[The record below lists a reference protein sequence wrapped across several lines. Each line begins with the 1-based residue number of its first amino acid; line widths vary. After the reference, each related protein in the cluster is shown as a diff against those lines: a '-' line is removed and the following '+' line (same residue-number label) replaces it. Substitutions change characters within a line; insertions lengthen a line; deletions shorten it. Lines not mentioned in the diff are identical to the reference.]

1 MRVLG
6 LDVGRRRVGVAVSD
20 PTGIIASPLGVI
32 EVRGIKNTIR
42 RVLDICREQQAERI
56 VVGLPVSLG
65 GELGPQAREVL
76 GFVEA
81 LRRESPVPVETWD
94 ERLSTVGATRL
105 LRAGGHDSRS
115 MRGRVDAAAAAFM
128 LQGYLDSRR
137 RSAEPEQ

>member
-6 LDVGRRRVGVAVSD
+6 VDLGRRRVGVAVSD
-20 PTGIIASPLGVI
+20 PTSLIASPLTVV
-32 EVRGIKNTIR
+32 EVRGIKDAVR
-42 RVLDICREQQAERI
+42 RVLEICREQQAERV
-56 VVGLPVSLG
+56 VVGLPVTLG

-76 GFVEA
+76 EFVEA

-105 LRAGGHDSRS
+105 LRAGGHDTRS

-137 RSAEPEQ
+137 QSRDQ

>member
-20 PTGIIASPLGVI
+20 PTGLIASPLTVV
-32 EVRGIKNTIR
+32 EVRGIKDAVR
-42 RVLDICREQQAERI
+42 RVLEICREQQAERV
-56 VVGLPVSLG
+56 VVGLPVTLG

-76 GFVEA
+76 EFVEA

-105 LRAGGHDSRS
+105 LRAGGHDTRS

-137 RSAEPEQ
+137 RSRDQ

>member
-1 MRVLG
+1 MRILG
-6 LDVGRRRVGVAVSD
+6 VDLGRRRVGVAVSD
-20 PTGIIASPLGVI
+20 PTGLIASPLTVV
-32 EVRGIKNTIR
+32 EVRGIKDAVR
-42 RVLDICREQQAERI
+42 RVLEICREQQAERV
-56 VVGLPVSLG
+56 VVGLPVTLG

-76 GFVEA
+76 EFVEA

-105 LRAGGHDSRS
+105 LRAGGHDTRS

-137 RSAEPEQ
+137 QTRDQ

>member
-20 PTGIIASPLGVI
+20 PTGLIASPLTVV
-32 EVRGIKNTIR
+32 EVRGIKDAVR
-42 RVLDICREQQAERI
+42 RVLEICREQQAERVI
-56 VVGLPVSLG
+56 VGLPVTLG
-65 GELGPQAREVL
+65 GELGPQAQEVL
-76 GFVEA
+76 EFVEA

-105 LRAGGHDSRS
+105 LRAGGHDTRS

-137 RSAEPEQ
+137 RSHDQ

>member
-20 PTGIIASPLGVI
+20 PTGLIASPLTVV
-32 EVRGIKNTIR
+32 EVRGIKDAVR
-42 RVLDICREQQAERI
+42 RVLEICREQQAERVI
-56 VVGLPVSLG
+56 VGLPVTLG
-65 GELGPQAREVL
+65 GELGPQAQEVL
-76 GFVEA
+76 EFVEA

-105 LRAGGHDSRS
+105 LRAGGHDTRS

-137 RSAEPEQ
+137 RSRDQ

>member
-20 PTGIIASPLGVI
+20 PTGLIASPLTVV
-32 EVRGIKNTIR
+32 EVRGIKDAVR
-42 RVLDICREQQAERI
+42 RVLEICREQQAERV
-56 VVGLPVSLG
+56 VVGLPVTLG

-76 GFVEA
+76 EFVEA

-105 LRAGGHDSRS
+105 LRAGGHDTRA

-137 RSAEPEQ
+137 RSRDQ